1 MVVGGALT
9 GLGEVLM
16 VAGGTPSIL
25 LQVDW
30 NVLLREE
37 FQYILALLI
46 LGLGGLGGYV
56 IGRLNKRLLIAAGVP
71 DAVERTPFER
81 TAQGL
86 GTDTV
91 SLVSRLSSWFIYGVV
106 VLISLNI
113 ADLLNA
119 RLFWEG
125 VLRFIPDLFV
135 AVLVFIIGFV
145 VADKAELVV
154 GERLRSVK
162 LPEAGIVPRVVKYTI
177 VFLATLVALSQVGVA
192 IGALLILLASYAFA
206 IVLFGA
212 VAFWDLL
219 RSSAAGVYLLLN
231 QPYGIGDEV
240 RVGEDRGIVQEVDV
254 LVTRVE
260 SDGEEHIIPN
270 SRVFEQGVVRIRE

>member
-1 MVVGGALT
+1 MQA
-9 GLGEVLM
+9 
-16 VAGGTPSIL
+16 
-25 LQVDW
+25 DW
-30 NVLLREE
+30 QLLLREE
-37 FQYILALLI
+37 FQYILALLV
-46 LGLGGLGGYV
+46 LLVGGLGGYV
-56 IGRLNKRLLIAAGVP
+56 IGRLNKRLLDAAGVP
-71 DAVERTPFER
+71 EAVERTPFER
-81 TAQGL
+81 TAQSL

-106 VLISLNI
+106 ILIALNI

-145 VADKAELVV
+145 VADKAELIV

-162 LPEAGIVPRVVKYTI
+162 LPEVGIIPKMVKYTI
-177 VFLATLVALSQVGVA
+177 VYLAALIALGQVGVA
-192 IGALLILLASYAFA
+192 TAALLILLRVYAFA
-206 IVLFGA
+206 VIIFGA

-231 QPYGIGDEV
+231 QPYGIGDRV
-240 RVGEDRGIVQEVDV
+240 RVGDNRGIVQEVDV
-254 LVTRVE
+254 FVTRIE

-270 SRVFEQGVVRIRE
+270 SRVFKQGIVRIRD

>member
-1 MVVGGALT
+1 MQA
-9 GLGEVLM
+9 
-16 VAGGTPSIL
+16 
-25 LQVDW
+25 DW
-30 NVLLREE
+30 NVLLTEQ
-37 FQYILALLI
+37 FQFLLALLI
-46 LGLGGLGGYV
+46 LLAGGLGGYV
-56 IGRLNKRLLIAAGVP
+56 IGRLNKRLLVAAGVP
-71 DAVERTPFER
+71 EAVERTPFER
-81 TAQGL
+81 TAQSL

-91 SLVSRLSSWFIYGVV
+91 SLVARLSSWFIYGVV
-106 VLISLNI
+106 ILIALNI

-162 LPEAGIVPRVVKYTI
+162 LPEVGVIPKVVKYTI
-177 VFLATLVALSQVGVA
+177 VYLAALIALGQVGVA
-192 IGALLILLASYAFA
+192 TNALLILLRVYAFA
-206 IVLFGA
+206 IIIFGA

-219 RSSAAGVYLLLN
+219 RSSAAGIYLLLN
-231 QPYGIGDEV
+231 QPYGIGDRV
-240 RVGEDRGIVQEVDV
+240 RVGDDAGIVQEVDMF
-254 LVTRVE
+254 VTHVE

-270 SRVFEQGVVRIRE
+270 SRVFREGIVRIRD

>member
-1 MVVGGALT
+1 MQA
-9 GLGEVLM
+9 
-16 VAGGTPSIL
+16 
-25 LQVDW
+25 DW
-30 NVLLREE
+30 QLLLREE
-37 FQYILALLI
+37 FQYILALLV
-46 LGLGGLGGYV
+46 LLVGGLGGYV
-56 IGRLNKRLLIAAGVP
+56 IGRLNKRLLDAAGVP
-71 DAVERTPFER
+71 EAVERTPFER
-81 TAQGL
+81 TAQSL

-91 SLVSRLSSWFIYGVV
+91 SLVARLSAWFIYGVV
-106 VLISLNI
+106 ILIALNI

-119 RLFWEG
+119 QLFWEG

-162 LPEAGIVPRVVKYTI
+162 LPEVGIIPKVVKYTI
-177 VFLATLVALSQVGVA
+177 VYLAALIALGQVGVA
-192 IGALLILLASYAFA
+192 TTALLILLTVYAFA
-206 IVLFGA
+206 VIVFGA

-231 QPYGIGDEV
+231 QPYGIGDKV
-240 RVGEDRGIVQEVDV
+240 RVGDNRGIVQEVDV
-254 LVTRVE
+254 FVTHIE

-270 SRVFEQGVVRIRE
+270 SRVFKQGIVRIRD

>member
-1 MVVGGALT
+1 MSV
-9 GLGEVLM
+9 
-16 VAGGTPSIL
+16 
-25 LQVDW
+25 LQVQWD
-30 NVLLREE
+30 VLLREE

-46 LGLGGLGGYV
+46 LAVGLAAGNL
-56 IGRLNKRLLIAAGVP
+56 IGRLNHRLLTAAGVP
-71 DAVERTPFER
+71 EAVERTPFER
-81 TAQGL
+81 TAQSL

-106 VLISLNI
+106 VLIALNI

-119 RLFWEG
+119 QLFWSG
-125 VLRFIPDLFV
+125 VLTFIPDLFI
-135 AVLVFIIGFV
+135 ATLVFIIGFV

-162 LPEAGIVPRVVKYTI
+162 LPEAGIIPRLVKYTI
-177 VFLATLVALSQVGVA
+177 VFLAVLIALGQVGVA
-192 IGALLILLASYAFA
+192 TAALLILLGAYVSTV
-206 IVLFGA
+206 ILFGA

-240 RVGEDRGIVQEVDV
+240 RVGDDRGIVQEVDV
-254 LVTRVE
+254 FVTRIE
-260 SDGEEHIIPN
+260 TDGEEYIIPN
-270 SRVFEQGVVRIRE
+270 SRVFEQGVVRIRD